1 VDDSSTEE
9 GPEAATGTDPAAAPP
24 TAPSRGR
31 PWLAVGLSAIGVLI
45 VVVVVLGFVIHLPYV
60 IISPGE
66 ATPLDE
72 EVVTVDG
79 APTYGSAGNILFL
92 TVRVSNHDPTVW
104 RVLTSVLDSDREV
117 EKRSNVVGCLSDTEN
132 STINARLMQQS
143 QDSAQDVALT
153 RLGYTVEADPPEI
166 TVVEVCQGAPAYH
179 HLQAGDQVL
188 AIDDQPIAALEDVV
202 PLVQQR
208 KPGEPVDVTYLRDGG
223 KLTTTVPT
231 GRWTADKTVPGGR
244 RCAPVDTI
252 QAEGEAC
259 MGAAMQPFVTY
270 AFPVDVKI
278 DTQTVGGP
286 SAGLAFTLAIIDDLT
301 EGDLTGGRRVAVTGT
316 IAPDGSV
323 GPVGGVEQKAITAR
337 HNDVGLM
344 IVPKSEIADAKR
356 GAGNVRVVGVDNV
369 DEALAALQ
377 RNGGAPV
384 PPPSSF
390 AARS

>member
-1 VDDSSTEE
+1 MDDQAEE
-9 GPEAATGTDPAAAPP
+9 APEAGTPP
-24 TAPSRGR
+24 PPGRGR
-31 PWLAVGLSAIGVLI
+31 TWLAVALSAIGVLI

-60 IISPGE
+60 IISPGA
-66 ATPLDE
+66 ATPLDDQ
-72 EVVTVDG
+72 VVTVNG
-79 APTYGSAGNILFL
+79 APTYGNAGNILFL

-104 RVLTSVLDSDREV
+104 RVVTSMLNSDREV

-132 STINARLMQQS
+132 TTINARLMQQS
-143 QDSAQDVALT
+143 QDSAKDVALT

-179 HLQAGDQVL
+179 RLQAGDRVL
-188 AIDDQPIAALEDVV
+188 AIDDQPVAALDDVA
-202 PLVQQR
+202 PLVQQHR
-208 KPGEPVDVTYLRDGG
+208 PGEPVDVTYLRDGAQ
-223 KLTTTVPT
+223 LTTTVTT
-231 GRWTADKTVPGGR
+231 GRVAQGGR
-244 RCAPVDTI
+244 KCVPV
-252 QAEGEAC
+252 AEVKAAGSAC
-259 MGAAMQPFVTY
+259 MGVTMEPFVTY
-270 AFPVDVKI
+270 KFPVDVQI

-316 IAPDGSV
+316 IAPDGTV

-344 IVPKSEIADAKR
+344 VVPKSELADAKR
-356 GAGNVRVVGVDNV
+356 GAGDVRVVGVDTV
-369 DEALAALQ
+369 DEALAALE

>member
-1 VDDSSTEE
+1 
-9 GPEAATGTDPAAAPP
+9 
-24 TAPSRGR
+24 
-31 PWLAVGLSAIGVLI
+31 VL
-45 VVVVVLGFVIHLPYV
+45 VVVVVVAGFVIHLPYV

-72 EVVTVDG
+72 KVVTVDG
-79 APTYGSAGNILFL
+79 APTYGSSGNILFL

-104 RVLTSVLDSDREV
+104 RVLTSMLDSDREV

-132 STINARLMQQS
+132 STVNARLMQQS
-143 QDSAQDVALT
+143 QDTAKDVALT

-166 TVVEVCQGAPAYH
+166 TVVEVCQGAPAYQ
-179 HLQAGDQVL
+179 HLRAGDQVV
-188 AIDDQPIAALEDVV
+188 AVDGQPVAALDDVA

-223 KLTTTVPT
+223 ELTTTVPT
-231 GRWTADKTVPGGR
+231 GRVVDGGR
-244 RCAPVDTI
+244 KCEPVPNV
-252 QAEGEAC
+252 QAKGEAC
-259 MGAAMQPFVTY
+259 MGVTMQPFVTY
-270 AFPVDVKI
+270 TFPVDVTI

-286 SAGLAFTLAIIDDLT
+286 SAGLAFTLAIVDDLT

-323 GPVGGVEQKAITAR
+323 GVVGGVEQKAITAR
-337 HNDVGLM
+337 HNDVDLM
-344 IVPKSEIADAKR
+344 IVPKSELADAKR
-356 GAGNVRVVGVDNV
+356 GAGSVHVVGVENV